1 MINMLRKSALFLI
14 SSLLLAACVPAV
26 GSLQPP
32 VIVYGQDLCDGC
44 GMIIDDAR
52 FAAALILENGET
64 RKFDDLAEMFAYAA
78 EHPQEEVKAWF
89 AHDYESEA
97 WVNAVSA
104 FYLVGN
110 GLATPM
116 GSGLIA
122 FETRQ
127 SALTYAS
134 EGNAEVLSFEQ
145 IKSLNQSD

>member
-1 MINMLRKSALFLI
+1 MNALRLLCFVAAAGV
-14 SSLLLAACVPAV
+14 LLAACSPENS
-26 GSLQPP
+26 GPQPP
-32 VIVYGQDLCDGC
+32 GILYGQDICDGC

-145 IKSLNQSD
+145 VKSLNQSN